1 MAEEAA
7 GTKSRHSAYNITIY
21 IGFARWPSFDV
32 WSKTKVKQSLRVKG
46 VAAYFNR
53 LGGRK
58 ISAKVEVSSI
68 SRRKVRIAGKRKR
81 GAAIMQNPAFS
92 KTQQTY

>member
-21 IGFARWPSFDV
+21 IGFARWLSFDV

-58 ISAKVEVSSI
+58 ISAQVEVSSI
-68 SRRKVRIAGKRKR
+68 SRSKIRVRGNSIV
-81 GAAIMQNPAFS
+81 
-92 KTQQTY
+92 